1 MLAIETKDVWN
12 EANGQITLSKTKP
25 HVVILPTEP
34 SNLAQSVIV
43 TAELE
48 KNVAAK
54 HRHCIDVRPLH
65 EDFRVPVIMGEKPD
79 GMGGY
84 SKFRFVASFI
94 GYAPARD
101 PRLLVAVMVDEP
113 QGDIYGGTVA
123 APAFEKIVSFALPY
137 LKIPPN

>member
-79 GMGGY
+79 GMGGCFPETTKNAVGR
-84 SKFRFVASFI
+84 SA
-94 GYAPARD
+94 
-101 PRLLVAVMVDEP
+101 LL
-113 QGDIYGGTVA
+113 
-123 APAFEKIVSFALPY
+123 ALHRVEE
-137 LKIPPN
+137 N